1 MDTTTAAVPSFYTGP
16 LTMAPVESS
25 QIAAIGY
32 DSASRTLGITF
43 KQGGHYRYENVGSD
57 DFEALR
63 LAPSLGRHFATV
75 IRGRF
80 SYQRVQTPPAGD
92 ADVAG
97 ALEHLTRALQSTS
110 DQIMRSEVRAAMASL
125 GAS

>member
-1 MDTTTAAVPSFYTGP
+1 MATAVAPSFYTGP

-32 DSASRTLGITF
+32 DAATLTLGITF
-43 KQGGHYRYENVGSD
+43 KQGGHYRYAAVQPE
-57 DFEALR
+57 DFEAFR
-63 LAPSLGRHFATV
+63 TAPSAGRHFDKF

-80 SYQRVQTPPAGD
+80 SYQRVQNPPAGD

-97 ALEHLTRALQSTS
+97 ALEHLARALQSTS
-110 DQIMRSEVRAAMASL
+110 EQIMRSEVRAAMASL

>member
-43 KQGGHYRYENVGSD
+43 KQGGHYRYANVAPE
-57 DFEALR
+57 DFEAFR
-63 LAPSLGRHFATV
+63 LAPSAGRHFDKF
-75 IRGRF
+75 IRGRY
-80 SYQRVQTPPAGD
+80 SYQRVQNPPAGD
-92 ADVAG
+92 ADVPNAID
-97 ALEHLTRALQSTS
+97 HLTRALQSTS
-110 DQIMRSEVRAAMASL
+110 EQIMRSEVRAAMSAL

>member
-1 MDTTTAAVPSFYTGP
+1 MDITHSFYTGP

-32 DSASRTLGITF
+32 DAATLTLGVTF
-43 KQGGHYRYENVGSD
+43 KQGGHYRYANVGPE
-57 DFEALR
+57 DFEAFR
-63 LAPSLGRHFATV
+63 LAPSAGRHFDKF
-75 IRGRF
+75 IRSRF
-80 SYQRVQTPPAGD
+80 SYQRIQNPPAGD
-92 ADVAG
+92 ADVPG

-110 DQIMRSEVRAAMASL
+110 EQIMRSEVRAAMASL